1 MTVTDLIKKLIA
13 FQQNPT
19 DRRRRY
25 VVLDF
30 IEQKEAN
37 AIKNATGL
45 DTEGMLRV
53 IEVYGLTHTMQTH
66 GTESERKRGQI
77 PVIYD
82 DFLIIPLIVAT
93 GTVSLAGKDNTG
105 RPLLLWEAIIDGIK
119 YFYLEEMRAYE
130 MVLKT
135 LYKRKGI

>member
-13 FQQNPT
+13 FQKKPI
-19 DRRRRY
+19 DHRRRY

-37 AIKNATGL
+37 TIKTATGL

-53 IEVYGLTHTMQTH
+53 IEVYGLKHTMQTH
-66 GTESERKRGQI
+66 GAESERKRGQI

-105 RPLLLWEAIIDGIK
+105 RHLLLWEATIDGIK
-119 YFYLEEMRAYE
+119 YFYVEEMRAYE